1 MSRRCF
7 AARPLLALSLVL
19 AATATPVLA
28 QQSPPTQDAV
38 LGHAPGTRITR
49 PAEVRR
55 YFEALRAAAPDRMV
69 MGDYGTT
76 WEGRPLFW
84 AAVGSPANIARL
96 DQIKAASRA
105 LGDPRRTSPDQ
116 ARALINDTPVI
127 VWMAYSVHGN
137 EISPADAAM
146 AAARRLMDPA
156 DAEAQGWMQNAVV
169 VFVPTQ
175 NPDGR
180 DRFIDGFEAGLGA
193 QPNPDPLSAE
203 RSEPWPSGRFNHN
216 LFDLNRDWFIQSQP
230 ETQGHAALIRDWRP
244 QVLVDSHEMGTDSSF
259 FFPPEANPLNPWIF
273 PQILDARERF
283 GRNNGARF
291 DQAGLAYFTRE
302 TYDAFYPG
310 YGDGWPAY
318 FGAVSM
324 TYEQGSSRGL
334 MARRRTGE
342 VITYADTVKGHL
354 TASLSTIETAAR
366 DREKLLNDFYAFHR
380 DGIAGG
386 RGAYVISRSGAAD
399 PAAAD
404 KLAGLLVRSGIEV
417 GRATASFSACGQN
430 YRAGDFVVNL
440 SQPQRRMAEVLLAKE
455 VPLDPK
461 FVAEQE
467 ARRARGLGDEIY
479 DLTGWSM
486 PLLFNVPTQKCAGVP
501 SVQTAAVGPEL
512 IRPVAIAGSDATYGY
527 AINPGTAGMRFL
539 TAALKEKLPV
549 RSIEEAFTL
558 DGKAYSGGAFIVPR
572 AGSPADLDDR
582 VRRIA
587 ADSGAEV
594 TALASSWVSSGP
606 NVGSDY
612 AFTIKAPRVAMAW
625 DDPTDAES
633 AGSIRHVLE
642 REYGWPVTAVRSR
655 RLGSADLS
663 HFDVL
668 ILPSGGNYQ
677 KILGADGVA
686 SLRAWVEGGGVLI
699 GVGSASRLLTDPDAK
714 LLDSRRETAVVPE
727 GDKKE
732 TAAGATVPGVEI
744 PSEADYLDRTNHHG
758 SPDSVAGV
766 LAHAVVDQEHWLGAG
781 VARELSVMV
790 RGSDIYTPLSRD
802 QGTNVV
808 RLAGP
813 DSVLASGQ
821 LWAENRRQL
830 AYKPVAMANELGRG
844 QVVAFTQ
851 DVTMRAFLEGLKPLF
866 LNAVFRGP
874 AHTSGGNDED

>member
-1 MSRRCF
+1 MSRRRI

-19 AATATPVLA
+19 AAAASPALA
-28 QQSPPTQDAV
+28 QQSPPTQEAV

-96 DQIKAASRA
+96 DAIKAATRA

-116 ARALINDTPVI
+116 ARALIADTPVI

-146 AAARRLMDPA
+146 AAARRLMDAA

-180 DRFIDGFEAGLGA
+180 DRFITTFEAGLGA

-203 RSEPWPSGRFNHN
+203 RSEPWPSGRYNHN

-380 DGIAGG
+380 DGVAG
-386 RGAYVISRSGAAD
+386 RGAYVLSRSAAVD

-404 KLAGLLVRSGIEV
+404 KLAGLLVRSGLEV

-430 YRAGDFVVNL
+430 YRAGDYVVNL

-486 PLLFNVPTQKCAGVP
+486 PLLFNVPSQKCAGAP
-501 SVQTAAVGPEL
+501 SVQTTAVGPEL

-558 DGKAYSGGAFIVPR
+558 DGKAYAGGAFIVPR
-572 AGSPADLDDR
+572 SGSPTDLDDR

-594 TALASSWVSSGP
+594 TALATSWVSSGP

-642 REYGWPVTAVRSR
+642 REYGWPVTAVRTR

-663 HFDVL
+663 HFEVL
-668 ILPSGGNYQ
+668 ILPSGGNYK

-714 LLDSRRETAVVPE
+714 LLDSRRETAVAPE
-727 GDKKE
+727 GDKKD
-732 TAAGATVPGVEI
+732 AGEDATVPGVEI

-781 VARELSVMV
+781 VARDLSVMV
-790 RGSDIYTPLSRD
+790 RGADIYTPLTRGE
-802 QGTNVV
+802 GTNVV

-813 DSVLASGQ
+813 NEVLASGQ

-830 AYKPVAMANELGRG
+830 AYKPVAMATELGRG